1 MTIQDFLAGNPQTQ
15 TFTYDALDRLS
26 SALASGGTGGT
37 YSLQSYSYSTSTGN
51 LDLKAGVS
59 YTYNSPGHAHAVSA
73 LSTGQTYQYDANG
86 NQTQRVIGSDTYVLI
101 FDAENRL
108 VEVKKNGSTLAKFTY
123 DGDGNRL
130 KGEITGG
137 ATTTYIGSYFEWTGA
152 TNTMKKYYYAGA
164 TRVAMRTG
172 SSTLNYLLGDHL
184 GSQAITTNSSGVKSA
199 EVRYYPWGTTRYTSG
214 TTPTTFKFTGQRYE
228 SGIGLYFYGARF
240 YDPSAGRFIS
250 ADSIVPDAM
259 NSQAYDRYAYTLNN
273 PLKYVDPTGYLNG
286 QPPLNNQQCGPD
298 MIYCGGLGDPN
309 NSFEVAE
316 YQYAGGEITGEQYYD
331 WLVDN
336 GYFMVPSEYS
346 LFTYGGQYSKR
357 ENYQTMGLNISW
369 YREIRQKLFVD
380 FGWVYIDKSGKIKDE
395 ALIAIIVRAEFGTT
409 ISDKT
414 KIYEAALS
422 ALSNLYHSTRSPGN
436 TGAAICF
443 GSCTIQEQLIFIQIM
458 QAIRTTSIDKYFNST
473 NSFKAYL
480 PLATNIVAA
489 PFGLYWMWGNVE
501 HISQATKGD
510 FQIGIP
516 INGYYFYVYGY
527 ESGWNR

>member
-250 ADSIVPDAM
+250 ADTVIPGAG
-259 NSQAYDRYAYTLNN
+259 NSQAYDRYAYALNN
-273 PLKYVDPTGYLNG
+273 SLRYT
-286 QPPLNNQQCGPD
+286 
-298 MIYCGGLGDPN
+298 DPN
-309 NSFEVAE
+309 GHEYCESRWADPSDCAEAGAVNGHIPIVEIPEEAEEKEPELTWTGNRMNKLYWELYRMSGNKFSLEDFITLILQRELASWWDNDIAYAFFMEAAVRWFYTNWGHSSQNALFNWLGAGMYSAGGILDKDGNNVGVYAQVFDKNMSLQEILADQGQAAERAREVARSIFNPASE
-316 YQYAGGEITGEQYYD
+316 WTVYDATAPYSWGSISLIDPNRQRAFNNATIGSTEETGVLFRQ
-331 WLVDN
+331 DN
-336 GYFMVPSEYS
+336 GFVLTLDQCEYW
-346 LFTYGGQYSKR
+346 K
-357 ENYQTMGLNISW
+357 
-369 YREIRQKLFVD
+369 
-380 FGWVYIDKSGKIKDE
+380 
-395 ALIAIIVRAEFGTT
+395 
-409 ISDKT
+409 
-414 KIYEAALS
+414 
-422 ALSNLYHSTRSPGN
+422 
-436 TGAAICF
+436 
-443 GSCTIQEQLIFIQIM
+443 
-458 QAIRTTSIDKYFNST
+458 
-473 NSFKAYL
+473 
-480 PLATNIVAA
+480 
-489 PFGLYWMWGNVE
+489 
-501 HISQATKGD
+501 
-510 FQIGIP
+510 
-516 INGYYFYVYGY
+516 
-527 ESGWNR
+527 